1 MSGNRCFVTDLID
14 ELDLVITMRLRWL
27 IAVGTPKLVANEMR
41 LGWTALAAPIARRYR
56 KEHKSARD
64 RAAKLRKLPSG
75 LPVREQAEQARA

>member
-41 LGWTALAAPIARRYR
+41 LGWTAAPIARRCR

-64 RAAKLRKLPSG
+64 RAAKLRKLPSD